1 MKHISQVKKTN
12 HGNTRQVKRKPSE
25 IVLIIKYYLFSL
37 VTEIP
42 LLIILL
48 VLKRRFGIENDWLTY
63 TLHVPLMFVDVY
75 LFKRFVFHS
84 DEKYMTAVLKMM
96 IFSFVTNPVY
106 YFIGQAII
114 QTGIRDFDLQ
124 LLNFA
129 KTSVFVAVNYIY
141 LRSFVFGKSLYTK

>member
-12 HGNTRQVKRKPSE
+12 HGDTRQVKRKPSE

-42 LLIILL
+42 LLTILL
-48 VLKRRFGIENDWLTY
+48 ILKRRFGIENDWLMY
-63 TLHVPLMFVDVY
+63 ILQVPQMFVAAY

-84 DEKYMTAVLKMM
+84 DEKYVTAVLKII

-114 QTGIRDFDLQ
+114 QTGIAGFDLQ

-129 KTSVFVAVNYIY
+129 KTLLFAAAEYIY
-141 LRSFVFGKSLYTK
+141 LRLFVFGKSLYTK

>member
-12 HGNTRQVKRKPSE
+12 HGDTRQVKRKPSE

-48 VLKRRFGIENDWLTY
+48 ILKRRFGIENDWLMY
-63 TLHVPLMFVDVY
+63 ILQVPQMFVDVY

-96 IFSFVTNPVY
+96 IFCFVTNPVY
-106 YFIGQAII
+106 YFIGQAVLH
-114 QTGIRDFDLQ
+114 TGIAGFDLQ

-129 KTSVFVAVNYIY
+129 KTLLFAAAEYIY
-141 LRSFVFGKSLYTK
+141 LRLFVFGKSLYTK

>member
-12 HGNTRQVKRKPSE
+12 HSNTRQVKRKPSE

-48 VLKRRFGIENDWLTY
+48 ILKRRFGIENDWLTY
-63 TLHVPLMFVDVY
+63 TLQVPLMFVDVY

-84 DEKYMTAVLKMM
+84 DEKYVTAVLKII

-114 QTGIRDFDLQ
+114 QTGITDFDLQ

-129 KTSVFVAVNYIY
+129 KMSVFVAVNYIY
-141 LRSFVFGKSLYTK
+141 VRLFVFGKSLYNE

>member
-37 VTEIP
+37 VAEIP

-63 TLHVPLMFVDVY
+63 TLQVPQMFVDAY

-96 IFSFVTNPVY
+96 IFCFVTNPVY
-106 YFIGQAII
+106 YFIGQAVLH
-114 QTGIRDFDLQ
+114 TGIAGFDLQ

-129 KTSVFVAVNYIY
+129 KTLLFAAAEYIY
-141 LRSFVFGKSLYTK
+141 LRLFVFGKSLYTK